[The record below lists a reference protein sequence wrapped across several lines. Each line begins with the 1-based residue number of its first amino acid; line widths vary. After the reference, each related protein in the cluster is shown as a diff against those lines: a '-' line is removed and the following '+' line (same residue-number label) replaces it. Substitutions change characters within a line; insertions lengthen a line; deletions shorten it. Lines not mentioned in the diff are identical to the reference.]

1 MKTINIERLKLAR
14 ESRGLTQT
22 SLARVTNLTQ
32 AVISR
37 IEKGLA
43 NISVEELEEISNVT
57 GYDKN
62 FFYKSHDVYP
72 LKHFYFRK
80 NLGYGTNTKK
90 IESIVNIVS
99 SNIRDL
105 LESIDINVD
114 IPFIDLKKENITP
127 EETAFRIRELFNFP
141 RGPIKNLI
149 STLEKHGIIIH
160 FYNFHKDLKI
170 DGVSFITPEG
180 TPVILVNNERPNSR
194 KIFTIAHEFGHL
206 IMHFKSFIDS
216 EFRDVED
223 EANRF
228 AAELLLPAREIKGSL
243 FSIDETKLFQLKL
256 NWNTSAQSLLYRANV
271 LGTITKDQYRRWITK
286 FNYFGWRKKEPYEFE
301 IETPKLLNEM
311 FKLHLFNLEY
321 SIEDL
326 TEMFGLNSNDF
337 YEMYVSTI
345 KELENHFPKNF
356 KSKISLKIS

>member
-14 ESRGLTQT
+14 ESRGFTQT
-22 SLARVTNLTQ
+22 SLARETNLTQ

-43 NISVEELEEISNVT
+43 NISDDELEEISKVT

-80 NLGYGTNTKK
+80 NLGSGTNTKK

-99 SNIRDL
+99 SNVRDL
-105 LESIDINVD
+105 LESIEIRVD
-114 IPFIDLKKENITP
+114 IPFVDLKRENITP
-127 EETAFRIRELFNFP
+127 EENAIKIRDFFNFP
-141 RGPIKNLI
+141 RGPIKNLV

-160 FYNFHKDLKI
+160 FFNFHKDLKI

-180 TPVILVNNERPNSR
+180 TPVILVNNDRPNSR
-194 KIFTIAHEFGHL
+194 KNFTIAHELGHI

-228 AAELLLPAREIKGSL
+228 AAELLMPAKEIKGSL
-243 FSIDETKLFQLKL
+243 FNLDETKLFQLKL
-256 NWNTSAQSLLYRANV
+256 NWKTSAQSILYRANT
-271 LGTITKDQYRRWITK
+271 LGTITKDQHRRWITK
-286 FNYFGWRKKEPYEFE
+286 FNYFGWRKTEPYEFE

-311 FKLHLFNLEY
+311 FRLHLSNLEY
-321 SIEDL
+321 DIQDI
-326 TEMFGLNSNDF
+326 TNMFGLKANDF
-337 YEMYVSTI
+337 IDMYVATI
-345 KELENHFPKNF
+345 KDLESYFPSKN
-356 KSKISLKIS
+356 KSKIFLKIT